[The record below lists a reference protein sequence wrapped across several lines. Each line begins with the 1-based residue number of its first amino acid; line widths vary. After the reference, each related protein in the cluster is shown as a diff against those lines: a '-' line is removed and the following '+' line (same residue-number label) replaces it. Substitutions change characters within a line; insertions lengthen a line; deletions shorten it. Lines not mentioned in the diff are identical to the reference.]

1 MGDSPPTS
9 DSMDCDVVVIGA
21 GGAGASAAISAHD
34 AGASTLIVEKM
45 PHPGGNTRI
54 SNCSWFCPPAGT
66 EEQAVEHIDA
76 LCLGRTDRSVIE
88 AYVTAASKTKEWIEG
103 IGGQTRI
110 THFLNI
116 RYPQVTHPSW
126 PAFPGS
132 AAMVNHTVGAE
143 GDTNPSGERLWNLLS
158 GNLDK
163 RGIKIIT
170 SAPARELCSNDKGE
184 VTGVVVECGG
194 KRVMVRARRA
204 VVLTCGGFEY
214 NEKMKEQ
221 FLPLMPFHAVGN
233 PGTTGD
239 GITMA
244 GAVGAQL
251 WHMGVVVGG
260 VGVRVKEY
268 AAPFAI
274 SYAAPGFIYVNQGGK
289 RFTNECGWESHFLWQ
304 SFYAFNPKRPGY
316 PTIPM
321 FGICDQ
327 ETLRKG
333 ALHVG
338 GAGLNLAYKW
348 SADNAAEVAKGWI
361 VEGGSPR
368 ELARRIAVDQAVLEK
383 TIEKY
388 NSHCAAGTD
397 PDFHRARETL
407 KALGTPPFY
416 AVELWP
422 RMVNTMGGPRR
433 DASARVIGENGRPVP
448 RLYSAG
454 ELGSLWG
461 HLYCGGGNVGE
472 ALAVGRI
479 AGVSAAG
486 EQPLY

>member
-1 MGDSPPTS
+1 MNNCVNSHES
-9 DSMDCDVVVIGA
+9 WEADVVILGA
-21 GGAGASAAISAHD
+21 GGAGASAAIVAHD
-34 AGASTLIVEKM
+34 SGASAIILEKM
-45 PHPGGNTRI
+45 PRPGGNTRV

-66 EEQAVEHIDA
+66 EEQAIEHIDA

-88 AYVTAASKTKEWIEG
+88 AYVRSAAKTKDWIEG
-103 IGGQTRI
+103 IGGTTKVTR
-110 THFLNI
+110 FLNI

-126 PAFPGS
+126 PAFPGA

-143 GDTNPSGERLWNLLS
+143 GDTNPSGERLWGLLS
-158 GNLDK
+158 GNLEK
-163 RGIKIIT
+163 RGIRVVT
-170 SAPARELCSNDKGE
+170 DAPARELCTDVNGA
-184 VTGVVVECGG
+184 VTGVIVEHGG
-194 KRVMVRARRA
+194 RRVQVRSRRA
-204 VVLTCGGFEY
+204 VVLACGGFEH
-214 NEKMKEQ
+214 NEAMKEKY
-221 FLPLMPFHAVGN
+221 LPLMPFHAVGN
-233 PGTTGD
+233 PGNTGD

-244 GAVGAQL
+244 GAIGAQM

-260 VGVRVKEY
+260 VGVRVKEF

-274 SYAAPGFIYVNQGGK
+274 SYAAPGFVYVNRGGR
-289 RFTNECGWESHFLWQ
+289 RFTNECGWETHFLWQ

-321 FGICDQ
+321 FGICDR

-338 GAGLNLAYKW
+338 GAGMNLAYKW
-348 SADNAAEVAKGWI
+348 SADNSAEVAKGWI
-361 VEGGSPR
+361 REGANAR
-368 ELARRIAVDQAVLEK
+368 ELARRISIDEIELEK
-383 TIEKY
+383 SIEKY
-388 NSHCAAGTD
+388 NGYCASGLD
-397 PDFHRARETL
+397 PDFHRSKEAL
-407 KALGTPPFY
+407 KALTPPFY

-433 DASARVIGENGRPVP
+433 DAKARVLGENGQPIP

-479 AGVSAAG
+479 AGESAAG
-486 EQPLY
+486 ELPLY